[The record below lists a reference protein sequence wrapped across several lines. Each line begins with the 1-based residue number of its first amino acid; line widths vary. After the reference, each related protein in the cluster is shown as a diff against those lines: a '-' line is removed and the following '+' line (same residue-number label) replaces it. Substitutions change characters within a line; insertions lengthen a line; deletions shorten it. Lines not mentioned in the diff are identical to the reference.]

1 MGARS
6 GGANPGRPEP
16 CSARP
21 LASQP
26 GVEPFHRVGAAQMR
40 GAGQRRLPKRREEK
54 IGVADEPRLTLSD
67 AAVRDAPAGKGA
79 ARSAERRVGNDCVS
93 TCRSRRWTEHS
104 KKTKLSTR
112 PQKHKATTT
121 L

>member
-1 MGARS
+1 MDRGPPGSTRTDTRFPYTPLFPSARS
-6 GGANPGRPEP
+6 GGGNPERPEP
-16 CSARP
+16 RSARP

-79 ARSAERRVGNDCVS
+79 AGSRQRFEAAGAEQIGRAHV
-93 TCRSRRWTEHS
+93 
-104 KKTKLSTR
+104 
-112 PQKHKATTT
+112 
-121 L
+121 

>member
-79 ARSAERRVGNDCVS
+79 AGSRQRFEAAGAEQTQSATRSEERRVGKECVS
-93 TCRSRRWTEHS
+93 TWRSRGWAEH
-104 KKTKLSTR
+104 
-112 PQKHKATTT
+112 
-121 L
+121 

>member
-6 GGANPGRPEP
+6 GGANPERPEP
-16 CSARP
+16 RSARP

-54 IGVADEPRLTLSD
+54 LGVADEPRLTLSD
-67 AAVRDAPAGKGA
+67 AEVRDHPAGKGA
-79 ARSAERRVGNDCVS
+79 AARRHALEPARAATPPTRQASVW
-93 TCRSRRWTEHS
+93 RRGE
-104 KKTKLSTR
+104 
-112 PQKHKATTT
+112 
-121 L
+121 